1 MGAPISWLPA
11 GSRGRTGARRARAVG
26 VALAALASIG
36 GLAACGGGG
45 AKKTPPST
53 TTAAAAAPV
62 ATVAVT
68 ETEFKLTPANPSIS
82 KSGVIAFNVTNHG
95 TVAHSLEIEGTESG
109 DAELPQD
116 LQPGQSATLTVT
128 LKPGKYEWY
137 CPVDGH
143 KAMGMRG
150 EITVSG

>member
-1 MGAPISWLPA
+1 MRMKRLSAV
-11 GSRGRTGARRARAVG
+11 GSRGRRGAWRARAIGG
-26 VALAALASIG
+26 VLAALASIG
-36 GLAACGGGG
+36 GLAACGGG
-45 AKKTPPST
+45 AKKTTSSS
-53 TTAAAAAPV
+53 AAAAPV

-68 ETEFKLTPANPSIS
+68 ETEFKLTPANPSVS

-109 DAELPQD
+109 DAELSQD

>member
-1 MGAPISWLPA
+1 MG
-11 GSRGRTGARRARAVG
+11 G
-26 VALAALASIG
+26 ALAALASIG
-36 GLAACGGGG
+36 GLAACGGG

-53 TTAAAAAPV
+53 TAAPPV

-82 KSGVIAFNVTNHG
+82 KSGVITFKVTNRG
-95 TVAHSLEIEGTESG
+95 TVAHSLEIEGTASG
-109 DAELPQD
+109 DAKLPQD

>member
-1 MGAPISWLPA
+1 MAAWIGWVPA
-11 GSRGRTGARRARAVG
+11 GSAGRKGAWCARTIG
-26 VALAALASIG
+26 AALAGLAGIG
-36 GLAACGGGG
+36 GLAACGGG
-45 AKKTPPST
+45 AKKTAPST
-53 TTAAAAAPV
+53 TAAPV

-82 KSGVIAFNVTNHG
+82 KSGVIAFKVTNRG
-95 TVAHSLEIEGTESG
+95 TVAHSLEIEGTASG
-109 DAELPQD
+109 DARLPQD
-116 LQPGQSATLTVT
+116 VQPGQSATLTVT
-128 LKPGKYEWY
+128 LKPGTYEWY